1 MDGRSSP
8 YSSTAEPEPQ
18 LTRSVAAALSTTENN
33 AAAPRSGGALSCL
46 LSSYT
51 LDEDREPLRTVTAGK
66 DKAAKDK
73 ESSSPEKKSAGLL
86 SPSGRSISDIF
97 GKVGD
102 KSC

>member
-18 LTRSVAAALSTTENN
+18 LTRSVAAPLSTTENN
-33 AAAPRSGGALSCL
+33 AAAPRSGALSCL